1 ETIGGSG
8 REIVAV
14 AEQIRDECR
23 NVLPFHWFQ
32 LELLAPGR
40 GHQSWWSGPR
50 GRLDEGAPE
59 PERNPPAL
67 HGIHRRSPWQILE
80 RPLSSDGV
88 VLGRLR
94 LWCDPRR
101 LEVDDL
107 KLLERLLPQ
116 MAASLHRS
124 LLDRE
129 ASEDPLTGVSVRRV
143 LERRLQEVHA
153 RCLDEG
159 GTMAVVLCDL
169 DHFKRINDTHGHGA
183 GDDAL
188 VLVAETLEA
197 ERREGDLCCRY
208 GGEEFT
214 LLLDRAGGERAL
226 AIAERLRERVAELEF
241 TAGGKRVPLTL
252 SAGVAA
258 FPELHVKTASELLLF
273 ADGALYEAKRRGRNR
288 CLLDLGQ
295 GRYLSPEGTVETA
308 EDAPPVPEPPRI
320 FA

>member
-1 ETIGGSG
+1 
-8 REIVAV
+8 
-14 AEQIRDECR
+14 
-23 NVLPFHWFQ
+23 
-32 LELLAPGR
+32 
-40 GHQSWWSGPR
+40 
-50 GRLDEGAPE
+50 
-59 PERNPPAL
+59 
-67 HGIHRRSPWQILE
+67 
-80 RPLSSDGV
+80 
-88 VLGRLR
+88 
-94 LWCDPRR
+94 
-101 LEVDDL
+101 
-107 KLLERLLPQ
+107 

-143 LERRLQEVHA
+143 LERRLHEVHA
-153 RCLDEG
+153 RCLEEG
-159 GTMAVVLCDL
+159 GSMAVILCDL
-169 DHFKRINDTHGHGA
+169 DHFKRINDTYGHAA

-188 VLVAETLEA
+188 VLVAGTLDA

-214 LLLDRAGGERAL
+214 LLLDRTTGEQAL
-226 AIAERLRERVAELEF
+226 ALAERLRERVAALEF
-241 TAGGKRVPLTL
+241 TAGGKLVPLTL

-295 GRYLSPEGTVETA
+295 GRYRSPEGAIETA
-308 EDAPPVPEPPRI
+308 QDAPPLQEPPRI